1 MEQLRYKLRGVFA
14 DTPARDTTEDFC
26 GSVLQ
31 RLQADYAA
39 GTFRSTLVQYHMWA
53 LDILRIGTWDFWS
66 FARGRGRSWGCSLLE
81 QCTMF
86 RTVRAAA
93 DSCEFDVEE
102 ACAALGVECAHGF
115 VPEAGV
121 SISPALSEAVTQV
134 IVTWGLDPVQRLT
147 SPSAKEVE
155 HLMTVVLQVCKCPKC
170 FETMLEKSLP
180 KIRHQDTVAIFP
192 AAVQVL
198 WSWTDDFHAFAGVW
212 VQYLVRLYQQNQT
225 RPVLASEIDSALVAV
240 CNHAP
245 FTVIDDVVR
254 QLDVHV
260 LTAKEGRQLPAFM
273 GAFRTRKAILEE
285 RWSPARVAWCAVL
298 TC

>member
-39 GTFRSTLVQYHMWA
+39 GTFRSTLVQYQMWA
-53 LDILRIGTWDFWS
+53 LDILRTGTWDFWS

-102 ACAALGVECAHGF
+102 ACAAPGVECAHGF

-147 SPSAKEVE
+147 
-155 HLMTVVLQVCKCPKC
+155 HLSTLPPNLGVKFLGLRFAIV
-170 FETMLEKSLP
+170 FSGIEKGVQNPVDKWVNLP
-180 KIRHQDTVAIFP
+180 QRRGGGTF
-192 AAVQVL
+192 
-198 WSWTDDFHAFAGVW
+198 DDGRFAGVQ
-212 VQYLVRLYQQNQT
+212 VPEML
-225 RPVLASEIDSALVAV
+225 
-240 CNHAP
+240 
-245 FTVIDDVVR
+245 
-254 QLDVHV
+254 
-260 LTAKEGRQLPAFM
+260 
-273 GAFRTRKAILEE
+273 
-285 RWSPARVAWCAVL
+285 
-298 TC
+298 